1 LNFIYLKVYLIL
13 LVQLFLCV
21 IAIDI
26 SFDSKKF
33 REKKSSKMA
42 DWLLNQEKKSDFETN
57 GNKVTFKYEPNQ
69 FNYFNAMYLGI
80 CANERGKKYYWEFSC
95 TEGRPSIGVTK
106 KDAFADGYKIS
117 GCFFNGNL
125 SDGSCLLVGEFGD
138 SIKNG
143 DKIGLILDLE
153 ETELKI
159 YIVQNDRP
167 LGLAFVHSAP
177 YANELHP
184 VVSFSSPGSVEIN
197 EKEAKELDKLLIR
210 TDYPKKKKKKK
221 KKPSMGNTNL

>member
-1 LNFIYLKVYLIL
+1 
-13 LVQLFLCV
+13 
-21 IAIDI
+21 
-26 SFDSKKF
+26 
-33 REKKSSKMA
+33 M
-42 DWLLNQEKKSDFETN
+42 
-57 GNKVTFKYEPNQ
+57 
-69 FNYFNAMYLGI
+69 
-80 CANERGKKYYWEFSC
+80 
-95 TEGRPSIGVTK
+95 
-106 KDAFADGYKIS
+106 
-117 GCFFNGNL
+117 

-210 TDYPKKKKKKK
+210 TDYPKKSKFIFLIN
-221 KKPSMGNTNL
+221 KPRIFLKIRFCFFYSHRWEIQTCEND